1 MSTRAKLA
9 GFALVVAAGFA
20 AGLGVGAATDGPDA
34 PAPTHQ
40 EQRRP

>member
-9 GFALVVAAGFA
+9 GFALVLAVVFA
-20 AGLGVGAATDGPDA
+20 AGLGVGVATDGRDA

-40 EQRRP
+40 EHTP